1 MPEESNL
8 KIEYATFTSRLGAYL
23 LDGLIVAGFALLFN
37 VINIATFKSFWV
49 YLPIVLLSI
58 LYKPYLESRFGA
70 TLGKMVLQ
78 IKVTDWNFEQIGF
91 KQSLLRSLIFIVPA
105 LHSVPIYYL
114 AFNNPILANTDNFFD
129 FAYLYSL
136 EYPFEKMV
144 SNLTI
149 IIVVIDLIVL
159 LSDKT
164 KTQRSLHD
172 RIARTYVII
181 DNKSTIPKLV
191 K

>member
-23 LDGLIVAGFALLFN
+23 LDVLIVAGFALMFN
-37 VINIATFKSFWV
+37 AINIASFKSFWI

-58 LYKPYLESRFGA
+58 LYKPYMESRFGA
-70 TLGKMVLQ
+70 TVGKMVLQ

-105 LHSVPIYYL
+105 LLSIPIYYL
-114 AFNNPILANTDNFFD
+114 AFNNPVLANTDNFFD